1 MTMTG
6 GLTASMQNPRTV
18 FAGQQRISVIL
29 PVLNEE
35 HVIASTLQALLSLM
49 PYEIIVV
56 DGGSTDG
63 TRAVCDQ
70 FAVRVLTSEPG
81 RARQMNCGA
90 RDATGDVLLFLHADT
105 TLPASALKH
114 ISAAMYDPDCPAG
127 RFDVEIEGVHW
138 MLKIIARLIN
148 YRSRITKIATG
159 DQALFVR
166 RSVFETMG
174 GFQDIPLMED
184 IAFCRALKRI
194 GPMACLRTCAITSG
208 RRWERNGVWRT
219 IIKMWALKLG
229 YLAGVSPERLKQYY
243 ADTR

>member
-18 FAGQQRISVIL
+18 FAGQLRISVIL

-35 HVIASTLQALLSLM
+35 HVLGSTLQALVSLM

-56 DGGSTDG
+56 DGGSTDA

-70 FAVRVLTSEPG
+70 FGVRVLTSEPG

-105 TLPASALKH
+105 TLPASALND
-114 ISAAMYDPDCPAG
+114 ISAAMRDPDCPAG
-127 RFDVEIEGVHW
+127 RFDVEIEGAHW
-138 MLKIIARLIN
+138 MLKIIAWLIN

-166 RSVFETMG
+166 RAVFETMG

-184 IAFCRALKRI
+184 IAFCRALKRM
-194 GPMACLRTCAITSG
+194 GPMGCLRTRAITSG
-208 RRWERNGVWRT
+208 RRWERDGVWRT
-219 IIKMWALKLG
+219 IIKMWMLKLG

>member
-1 MTMTG
+1 MIG

-18 FAGQQRISVIL
+18 FAGQRRISVIL

-70 FAVRVLTSEPG
+70 FGVRVLTSEPG

-105 TLPASALKH
+105 TLPASALRD
-114 ISAAMYDPDCPAG
+114 ISAAMRDPDCPAG
-127 RFDVEIEGVHW
+127 RFDVEIEGAHW

-166 RSVFETMG
+166 RSVFEKIG
-174 GFQDIPLMED
+174 GFPDIPLMED
-184 IAFCRALKRI
+184 IALCRTLKRL
-194 GPMACLRTCAITSG
+194 GPMACLSSRVITSG
-208 RRWERNGVWRT
+208 RRWEKDGVWRT
-219 IIKMWALKLG
+219 IIKMWTLKVC
-229 YLAGVSPERLKQYY
+229 YLAGVSPRWLKQYY

>member
-1 MTMTG
+1 
-6 GLTASMQNPRTV
+6 MQNPRTV
-18 FAGQQRISVIL
+18 FAGQLRISVIL

-35 HVIASTLQALLSLM
+35 HVIGSTLQALLSLM

-56 DGGSTDG
+56 DGGSTDA

-114 ISAAMYDPDCPAG
+114 ISAAMRDPDCPAG
-127 RFDVEIEGVHW
+127 RFDVEIEGAHW

-166 RSVFETMG
+166 RPVFETMG

-184 IAFCRALKRI
+184 IVFCRALKRV
-194 GPMACLRTCAITSG
+194 GPIACLTTRVITSR
-208 RRWERNGVWRT
+208 RRWETHGVWRT

-229 YLAGVSPERLKQYY
+229 YLAGVSPHHLKRFY

>member
-1 MTMTG
+1 
-6 GLTASMQNPRTV
+6 
-18 FAGQQRISVIL
+18 
-29 PVLNEE
+29 
-35 HVIASTLQALLSLM
+35 
-49 PYEIIVV
+49 
-56 DGGSTDG
+56 
-63 TRAVCDQ
+63 
-70 FAVRVLTSEPG
+70 PG

-105 TLPASALKH
+105 TLPASALKD
-114 ISAAMYDPDCPAG
+114 ISAAMRDRDCPAG
-127 RFDVEIEGVHW
+127 RFDVEIEGAHW

-184 IAFCRALKRI
+184 IAFCRRLKCL
-194 GPMACLRTCAITSG
+194 GSMACLRTRVITSG

-219 IIKMWALKLG
+219 ILKMWTLKLG
-229 YLAGVSPERLKQYY
+229 YLAGVSPARLKQYY

>member
-1 MTMTG
+1 
-6 GLTASMQNPRTV
+6 
-18 FAGQQRISVIL
+18 
-29 PVLNEE
+29 
-35 HVIASTLQALLSLM
+35 M
-49 PYEIIVV
+49 PDEIIVV

-70 FAVRVLTSEPG
+70 FGVRVLTSEPG

-105 TLPASALKH
+105 TLPASALRD
-114 ISAAMYDPDCPAG
+114 ISAAMRDPDCPAG
-127 RFDVEIEGVHW
+127 RFDVEIEGAHW

-166 RSVFETMG
+166 RSVFEKIG
-174 GFQDIPLMED
+174 GFPDIPLMED
-184 IAFCRALKRI
+184 IALCRTLKRL
-194 GPMACLRTCAITSG
+194 GPMACLSSRVITSG
-208 RRWERNGVWRT
+208 RRWEKDGVWRT
-219 IIKMWALKLG
+219 IIKMWTLKVC
-229 YLAGVSPERLKQYY
+229 YLAGVSPRWLKQYY

>member
-18 FAGQQRISVIL
+18 FAGQLRISVIL

-35 HVIASTLQALLSLM
+35 HVIGSTLQALLSLM

-70 FAVRVLTSEPG
+70 FGVRVLTSEPG

-105 TLPASALKH
+105 TLPASALND
-114 ISAAMYDPDCPAG
+114 ISTAMRDPDCPAG
-127 RFDVEIEGVHW
+127 RFDVEIEGAHW
-138 MLKIIARLIN
+138 MLKIIAWLIN

-166 RSVFETMG
+166 RAVFETMG

-184 IAFCRALKRI
+184 IAFCRALKRM
-194 GPMACLRTCAITSG
+194 GPMDCLRTRVITSG
-208 RRWERNGVWRT
+208 RRWERDGVWRT
-219 IIKMWALKLG
+219 IIKMWMLKLG

>member
-1 MTMTG
+1 
-6 GLTASMQNPRTV
+6 
-18 FAGQQRISVIL
+18 
-29 PVLNEE
+29 
-35 HVIASTLQALLSLM
+35 M

-70 FAVRVLTSEPG
+70 FGVRVLTSEPG

-105 TLPASALKH
+105 TLPASALRD
-114 ISAAMYDPDCPAG
+114 ISAAMRDPDCPAG
-127 RFDVEIEGVHW
+127 RFDVEIEGAHW

-166 RSVFETMG
+166 RSVFEKIG
-174 GFQDIPLMED
+174 GFPDIPLMED
-184 IAFCRALKRI
+184 IALCRTLKRL
-194 GPMACLRTCAITSG
+194 GPMACLSSRVITSG
-208 RRWERNGVWRT
+208 RRWEKDGVWRT
-219 IIKMWALKLG
+219 IIKMWTLKVC
-229 YLAGVSPERLKQYY
+229 YLAGVSPRWLKQYY